1 MMPQTTLIIG
11 ASSGVG
17 LALAK
22 RCTDAGQR
30 VLATGRRDY
39 EAITDPPF
47 SGDNYLDCDLAAT
60 DAAVAAV
67 QAFLEQCG
75 IKQIDLVLYAA
86 GFAYYGEF
94 AAQSSASIESM
105 AAVHALTP
113 IALTRALTPAYAVR
127 QWVYISSIAAFA
139 PAPQYAVYA
148 ASKALITSFAKNLH
162 IEEANRRRIQC
173 VHLGPVRTDFHQRA
187 GVPAGQFDDS
197 RWDSADE
204 AAAKIIQQLK
214 MHRPN
219 LFTGMSGRLLR
230 MLDQRLPEVL
240 TCLQGA
246 RTARPENPTRHVVVT
261 GAANG
266 IGAAIVDTYAS
277 MSAAAITLID
287 RDLDRGESLAQSL
300 AERGKTARFIAA
312 DLTDCAAHPALID
325 SLRTQ
330 PPIDLLVLNAG
341 INRATPFFSGDGTT
355 DRAMIELNL
364 LAPIHMVHQLLAAGR
379 LADGGTIVL
388 ISSLSKFV
396 SYPGAAVYGGSKDGL
411 HAFAQSLREI
421 LKPRNINVLIVY
433 PGPTETAQAR
443 ANSPGDPAT
452 SKRMPPALLAQKIHS
467 SVARGKRW
475 LIPGASNQIIA
486 LIARIAPGLMQ
497 KIMRRVIYEAAVKKQ
512 AD

>member
-1 MMPQTTLIIG
+1 MPKTALIIG

-22 RCTDAGQR
+22 RSTHAGQR

-39 EAITDPPF
+39 GAITDPPF
-47 SGDNYLDCDLAAT
+47 SDDHYLACDLAAT

-67 QAFLEQCG
+67 QVFLDQHG
-75 IKQIDLVLYAA
+75 IKQLDLVLYAA
-86 GFAYYGEF
+86 GFAYYGQF
-94 AAQSSASIESM
+94 GAQSSESIESM
-105 AAVHALTP
+105 TAVNAITP

-162 IEEANRRRIQC
+162 IEEATRRRIQC

-187 GVPAGQFDDS
+187 GVPAGQFDDA

-204 AAAKIIQQLK
+204 TAAKIFQQIR
-214 MHRPN
+214 MHHPN

-230 MLDQRLPEVL
+230 ALDQRLPEVL
-240 TCLQGA
+240 TCLQSGRA
-246 RTARPENPTRHVVVT
+246 ARPKDPPRHVVVT

-266 IGAAIVDTYAS
+266 IGAAIVNTYAS

-287 RDLDRGESLAQSL
+287 RDVAGGEALAQSL
-300 AERGKTARFIAA
+300 TDRDKTARFITA
-312 DLTDCAAHPALID
+312 DLTDYAAHPALID

-341 INRATPFFSGDGTT
+341 INLATPFFSGNGAT
-355 DRAMIELNL
+355 DRAMIAVNFLS
-364 LAPIHMVHQLLAAGR
+364 PMHMVHQLLAARR

-388 ISSLSKFV
+388 ISSLSKFI

-433 PGPTETAQAR
+433 PGPTETDQAR

-452 SKRMPPALLAQKIHS
+452 SKRMPPGVLAQKIHS
-467 SVARGKRW
+467 AAARGKRW
-475 LIPGASNQIIA
+475 LIPGASNQIIV
-486 LIARIAPGLMQ
+486 LIARIAPGLIQ
-497 KIMRRVIYEAAVKKQ
+497 RIMRRIIYEAAVKSQ
-512 AD
+512 SG

>member
-1 MMPQTTLIIG
+1 MTTIALIIG

-22 RCTDAGQR
+22 RCADAGQR

-39 EAITDPPF
+39 AAITDPPF
-47 SGDNYLDCDLAAT
+47 PNDHYLACDLTAT

-67 QAFLEQCG
+67 QGFLDQHG
-75 IKQIDLVLYAA
+75 IKQLDLVLYAA

-94 AAQSSASIESM
+94 GAQSSESIASM
-105 AAVHALTP
+105 TTVHAITP

-162 IEEANRRRIQC
+162 IEEATRRRIQC

-187 GVPAGQFDDS
+187 GVPAGQFVDS

-204 AAAKIIQQLK
+204 AAAKIFQQLK
-214 MHRPN
+214 RHRPN
-219 LFTGMSGRLLR
+219 LFTGISGRLLR
-230 MLDQRLPEVL
+230 ALDQRLPEML
-240 TCLQGA
+240 TCLQSG
-246 RTARPENPTRHVVVT
+246 RTARPENPPRHVVVT

-266 IGAAIVDTYAS
+266 IGKAIVNTYAS

-287 RDLDRGESLAQSL
+287 RDVARGEALAQSL
-300 AERGKTARFIAA
+300 TDRGKTARFIVA
-312 DLTDCAAHPALID
+312 DFIDFAAHSALID

-341 INRATPFFSGDGTT
+341 INRATPFFSDDGTN
-355 DRAMIELNL
+355 DRAMIAVNFLS
-364 LAPIHMVHQLLAAGR
+364 PMHMVHQLLTARR
-379 LADGGTIVL
+379 LAHGGTIVL

-433 PGPTETAQAR
+433 PGPTETDQAR

-452 SKRMPPALLAQKIHS
+452 SKRMPPGVLAQKIHS

-475 LIPGASNQIIA
+475 LIPGASNRVIA
-486 LIARIAPGLMQ
+486 VIARIAPGLMQ
-497 KIMRRVIYEAAVKKQ
+497 KIMRRVIYEAAVKSRS
-512 AD
+512 D